1 MTGAGAE
8 IANFA
13 IDKTHWKKIAE
24 LINDD
29 EEMTG
34 ELLDFSD
41 KILSLATLL
50 ECKLKVSFLSYFIIL
65 SKRESRNNFFHLLL
79 QKKQQKY
86 FY

>member
-1 MTGAGAE
+1 MLIAGLSIGITGAMTGAGAE

-13 IDKTHWKKIAE
+13 IDKTHWKKIAV

-50 ECKLKVSFLSYFIIL
+50 ECRLKVSFLLYFIIL
-65 SKRESRNNFFHLLL
+65 SRKS
-79 QKKQQKY
+79 K
-86 FY
+86 